1 MPAAYKSSEGPL
13 EQQGREQPGAPPT
26 PLPGWPATVVRE
38 PAGALV
44 CGGNGLPALWLPAKQ
59 VLNVETKYGTGDT
72 GRRSEG
78 ARNVSIR
85 PANVDTRHV
94 LQLGATA
101 SHILGW
107 PSAEAPAVRT
117 ADAWHKL
124 SRASIHAPHS
134 MSRHHSAT
142 PYSYR
147 ESLIKAHCIFTS
159 GLGSPAPAGSSG
171 LGRLRISSTQ
181 ISGYV
186 DGGLRRN
193 FWPPKAST
201 SHYRMSTPVPPPIV
215 MPPVE
220 GQTQVRS
227 HRDGVNFG
235 HHPRNLTTVPFL
247 LHRLSTMSTRWA
259 PLRLASI
266 SGPSLATSRPCSS
279 PSYCSCCSAS
289 G

>member
-94 LQLGATA
+94 LQLGAAA

-134 MSRHHSAT
+134 MSLATIRQHHI
-142 PYSYR
+142 P
-147 ESLIKAHCIFTS
+147 IVKA
-159 GLGSPAPAGSSG
+159 SSRPTASSRLG
-171 LGRLRISSTQ
+171 LGRLR
-181 ISGYV
+181 
-186 DGGLRRN
+186 LR
-193 FWPPKAST
+193 
-201 SHYRMSTPVPPPIV
+201 VPP
-215 MPPVE
+215 
-220 GQTQVRS
+220 G
-227 HRDGVNFG
+227 
-235 HHPRNLTTVPFL
+235 
-247 LHRLSTMSTRWA
+247 WA
-259 PLRLASI
+259 
-266 SGPSLATSRPCSS
+266 
-279 PSYCSCCSAS
+279 AS
-289 G
+289 GFRPHKYPDMWMVG